1 MDKKLEAK
9 VAKLE
14 KLLKIN
20 ESHDRDELG
29 LKAMHAAEA
38 LSKASDL
45 VSQITIALDY
55 DDNPQMKEWQS
66 IEDKLNDMLVKL
78 NKLSFKLY

>member
-29 LKAMHAAEA
+29 LKAMRAAEA

-66 IEDKLNDMLVKL
+66 IEDKLNNMLVKL
-78 NKLSFKLY
+78 NKLSFKL

>member
-55 DDNPQMKEWQS
+55 DDNPQMKDWQS

-78 NKLSFKLY
+78 NKLSFKL

>member
-1 MDKKLEAK
+1 MNKKLETR

-20 ESHDRDELG
+20 EAHDRDELC
-29 LKAMHAAEA
+29 LKAMRAAEA

-45 VSQITIALDY
+45 VSQIAIALDY
-55 DDNPQMKEWQS
+55 DDNNQMQEWKF
-66 IEDKLNDMLVKL
+66 IEDKLNDVLVKL
-78 NKLSFKLY
+78 NKLSFKL

>member
-1 MDKKLEAK
+1 MNKKLEAK

-78 NKLSFKLY
+78 NKLSFKL

>member
-1 MDKKLEAK
+1 MNKKLEAK

-14 KLLKIN
+14 RLLKIN
-20 ESHDRDELG
+20 EEHDRDELG
-29 LKAMHAAEA
+29 LKAMRAAEA

-55 DDNPQMKEWQS
+55 DDDPQVKEWRS

-78 NKLSFKLY
+78 NKLSFKL